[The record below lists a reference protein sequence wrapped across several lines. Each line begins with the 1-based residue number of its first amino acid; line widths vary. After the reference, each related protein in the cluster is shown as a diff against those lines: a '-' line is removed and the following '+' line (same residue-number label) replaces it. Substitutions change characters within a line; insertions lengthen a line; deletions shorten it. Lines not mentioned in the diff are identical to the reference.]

1 MEHSISKQL
10 CFVVGFF
17 ICSFQN
23 CCAQNIGTNITV
35 TPKHFKIQIPYEV
48 DNVGIVLNTS
58 WGSDKINHKL
68 YLDNDSPTWASNN
81 VIQNNKS
88 VSKSRVFSYRTTV
101 ADGTFIHDDVYV
113 CDSISLGKV
122 ALKNFGFYKISG
134 ETHPGKNEKV
144 EGTFGENLL
153 SVGVWKIDFKNRLIT
168 FASSIDSLGEMS
180 YAQSFPCKFTDK
192 SIEVEIN
199 LRNISTKKFDL
210 DLGFNGMMILPL
222 KEFTQIEIG
231 NKRIYTDSLRFSTP
245 SSSEIVE
252 NIYALD
258 TIKINQ
264 SFFLTTLITNK
275 LIKERLIGRLF
286 FERFEFIILDYPDKL
301 VFVSKNMQY

>member
-1 MEHSISKQL
+1 
-10 CFVVGFF
+10 
-17 ICSFQN
+17 
-23 CCAQNIGTNITV
+23 
-35 TPKHFKIQIPYEV
+35 
-48 DNVGIVLNTS
+48 VGIVLNTS

-113 CDSISLGKV
+113 CDSISLGNV
-122 ALKNFGFYKISG
+122 TFKNFGFYKISG

-153 SVGVWKIDFKNRLIT
+153 SVGVWKIDFKNKLIT
-168 FASSIDSLGEMS
+168 FASSIDSLREMS
-180 YAQSFPCKFTDK
+180 YAQSFPCKFTGN

-199 LRNISTKKFDL
+199 LRNISTKKFEL

-252 NIYALD
+252 NIHAHD
-258 TIKINQ
+258 TIKINR
-264 SFFLTTLITNK
+264 SFFLTTLTTNK
-275 LIKERLIGRLF
+275 LIKETLIGRLF
-286 FERFEFIILDYPDKL
+286 FERFEFIILDYPDRL